1 MFRTI
6 ISYFAEDCAGRVC
19 FAQLF
24 ARFAENCAGRV
35 CLAQLFALSAENC
48 AKHPVFAHIFVRGAG
63 SAALRCRGH
72 GILVQVVWYL
82 GAGGMVSGC
91 RWYGIWVQVVW
102 YLGVGGLMIWCRC
115 QGFLVQV
122 SGHFGAGVTLGG
134 RPAPFHG
141 PQAHFAA
148 QVPYLK
154 THLRQKVV
162 PPAPKGCTSC
172 AKKQDR
178 PVQGYEAVPFLCER
192 LAPPGHGQGP
202 LDTGRARWIQVP
214 SSGTQETTGGAGVE
228 QSGTE
233 SSGRVSPFLLG
244 SARRRDH
251 YPGFL
256 LPATC

>member
-1 MFRTI
+1 MQEGGVSHNYLPISPKTVQEGGVSHNYLPVSLKIVQEGCVSHNYLPFRPKTVQNTPF
-6 ISYFAEDCAGRVC
+6 SHTFSSE
-19 FAQLF
+19 AQDLLHF
-24 ARFAENCAGRV
+24 
-35 CLAQLFALSAENC
+35 
-48 AKHPVFAHIFVRGAG
+48 GAG
-63 SAALRCRGH
+63 D
-72 GILVQVVWYL
+72 
-82 GAGGMVSGC
+82 MVFWC